1 MQLLEHSYIFAL
13 NQYESHSNF
22 KVLKMKIYFNTFTI
36 FTLLFLLSS
45 CYNSE
50 TENHME
56 VNQLEKDLKLYQMV
70 WDDFLGGD
78 TTVINT
84 DNFVENIVIVTDE
97 GDLIGIEACK
107 DYYMNYLNGFSDIEW
122 TILDAFGQ
130 GDKLVKHW
138 NFKGTHTGDFFGMP
152 ATGNYLD
159 LSGTT
164 IVTMID
170 GKIAKEHDF
179 FDMKSLLDQLSVEK
193 EGNVTID
200 EYRPM
205 N

>member
-1 MQLLEHSYIFAL
+1 M
-13 NQYESHSNF
+13 
-22 KVLKMKIYFNTFTI
+22 
-36 FTLLFLLSS
+36 LFLLSS

-97 GDLIGIEACK
+97 GDLTGIEACK

>member
-1 MQLLEHSYIFAL
+1 
-13 NQYESHSNF
+13 
-22 KVLKMKIYFNTFTI
+22 
-36 FTLLFLLSS
+36 
-45 CYNSE
+45 
-50 TENHME
+50 ME

-138 NFKGTHTGDFFGMP
+138 NFKGTHTGEFFGMP

-193 EGNVTID
+193 KGNVTID